1 MNNKRKIED
10 EIDFKDLIKNP
21 IRLYGW
27 FYLIVFVVILL
38 GGIFYVKHLDVITL
52 NSTPQEVIP
61 VDSTKNI
68 EIELKKGGVKPAM
81 DLSLVKKPTPEY
93 IAKGKELF
101 ISTCSSC
108 HGQDGKG
115 NGPAGGALNPKPRN
129 FHSKEGW
136 VNGRSLFEMYKTIN
150 DGIKGTGMSAYEYL
164 PPSDRI
170 AIIHYIRT
178 FTDFPKITDE
188 IVKKL
193 DETYNLSAGTKTPNQ
208 IPVKMAMSNIIDENA
223 HLIKQSKNLVSVIS
237 GDKSKDAVLL
247 KNIAL
252 NLNKFTEIYLHN
264 LAKKDINNFVGSLV
278 SDPISLGLKGSVV
291 RLSKTQLESL
301 YKYLNNINKSN
312 S

>member
-278 SDPISLGLKGSVV
+278 SDPISLGLKGSVI

>member
-129 FHSKEGW
+129 FYSKEGW
-136 VNGRSLFEMYKTIN
+136 VDGRSLFEMYKTIN